1 MLIFQVEE
9 MRTLVA
15 TIISEDAFLKPP
27 SNTAE
32 LAVDFPMP
40 SLELNLFFFF
50 LNLFL
55 ETQASKKNLS
65 LCVTSCTD

>member
-15 TIISEDAFLKPP
+15 TIISEDAFLKLP
-27 SNTAE
+27 SKTAE

-40 SLELNLFFFF
+40 SLER
-50 LNLFL
+50 NLFL

>member
-15 TIISEDAFLKPP
+15 TTISEDAFLKPP
-27 SNTAE
+27 SNTE
-32 LAVDFPMP
+32 ESAVDFPMS
-40 SLELNLFFFF
+40 SLQLNLFI
-50 LNLFL
+50 
-55 ETQASKKNLS
+55 ETQVSKKKLS

>member
-50 LNLFL
+50 
-55 ETQASKKNLS
+55 
-65 LCVTSCTD
+65 

>member
-40 SLELNLFFFF
+40 SLQ

-55 ETQASKKNLS
+55 EIQASKKNLS

>member
-40 SLELNLFFFF
+40 SLELNLF
-50 LNLFL
+50 L

-65 LCVTSCTD
+65 LCVT